1 MSRFNIE
8 KIACPRCGKD
18 SDFRVWSSINT
29 ALDPEMKKQVRTR
42 EAFKFVCPF
51 CGADANVDYGFLYHQ
66 MEDQIIIHYAQ
77 GEESFNDAYNMLS
90 GNDER
95 LTGNLGL
102 NLFEGY
108 TKRVV
113 ASQNQLLEKL
123 AIFDAGLDDRIVE
136 IIKVIF
142 WAQMQ
147 ESHKDISV
155 DEIFYY
161 TEQDGSYGIQ
171 FMNEGQGVAT
181 ASFDKEMY
189 QEIVDEF
196 NSKIQDALEDDIVI
210 DTDWALQ
217 KMK

>member
-1 MSRFNIE
+1 
-8 KIACPRCGKD
+8 
-18 SDFRVWSSINT
+18 
-29 ALDPEMKKQVRTR
+29 
-42 EAFKFVCPF
+42 
-51 CGADANVDYGFLYHQ
+51 
-66 MEDQIIIHYAQ
+66 
-77 GEESFNDAYNMLS
+77 MLS

-95 LTGNLGL
+95 LKGDMEI

-136 IIKVIF
+136 VIKVIF
-142 WAQMQ
+142 RVQMQ
-147 ESHKDISV
+147 ENHKDISV

-161 TEQDGSYGIQ
+161 TEQDGSYRIQ

-210 DTDWALQ
+210 DTEWALQ
-217 KMK
+217 KLK

>member
-1 MSRFNIE
+1 MSKFNIE
-8 KIACPRCGKD
+8 KIACPRCSKE

-66 MEDQIIIHYAQ
+66 MEDQII
-77 GEESFNDAYNMLS
+77 
-90 GNDER
+90 
-95 LTGNLGL
+95 
-102 NLFEGY
+102 
-108 TKRVV
+108 
-113 ASQNQLLEKL
+113 
-123 AIFDAGLDDRIVE
+123 
-136 IIKVIF
+136 
-142 WAQMQ
+142 
-147 ESHKDISV
+147 
-155 DEIFYY
+155 FYY
-161 TEQDGSYGIQ
+161 TEQDGGYGIQ
-171 FMNEGQGVAT
+171 FMSEGQGVAT

-196 NSKIQDALEDDIVI
+196 SSKIQNALEDDIVI